1 MKKHL
6 ILSLLIAPFLL
17 GAHTASAQGVL
28 KIGTV
33 DMKKVFESYYKTK
46 DAESRINEAR
56 TSAKKEL
63 DDRMDVY
70 NKGVA
75 EVKKLN
81 EEIDKPELSKENKE
95 QRSKSR
101 DEKVAELKTMERE
114 INEFRVTREKQ
125 LQEQSVRMRGGI
137 VDEIN
142 KVVSDKV
149 KAENFQLVL
158 DKSGPRLNGVPVVLF
173 AKDEYDFT
181 PEVISAL
188 NKNKGK
194 EEPAPKAE
202 ATPPKETKGG
212 KVDLAPAKE
221 KSEPAPIK
229 KR

>member
-1 MKKHL
+1 MKNRAVT
-6 ILSLLIAPFLL
+6 LLLL
-17 GAHTASAQGVL
+17 AACFFTASAASAQTV

-46 DAESRINEAR
+46 DAEARINEAR
-56 TSAKKEL
+56 NSAKKEL

-137 VDEIN
+137 VEEIN

-149 KAENFQLVL
+149 KAENFRVVF
-158 DKSGPRLNGVPVVLF
+158 DKSGPSLNGVPVVLF
-173 AKDEYDFT
+173 AKDEFDFT
-181 PEVISAL
+181 PEVISTL

-202 ATPPKETKGG
+202 APPKAES
-212 KVDLAPAKE
+212 APA
-221 KSEPAPIK
+221 APPK
-229 KR
+229 KK